1 MSLFLKASRI
11 VSSDLVY
18 KISFIVKIKSA
29 FVVPRWP
36 VMASNASFV
45 CFAVGI
51 PEGSILLTTKA
62 KVIPID
68 GATQV
73 RQVVTVIEEFL
84 SRRNGQ

>member
-1 MSLFLKASRI
+1 
-11 VSSDLVY
+11 
-18 KISFIVKIKSA
+18 
-29 FVVPRWP
+29 
-36 VMASNASFV
+36 MASNASFV

-51 PEGSILLTTKA
+51 PEGSILHTTKA